1 VSPREPARGDRPR
14 VVVVDDDA
22 SIRRLVE
29 MALEPLPIALELCAS
44 VAAARAALRQR
55 TADLLITDLMMP
67 GESGIDLLRSLQ
79 SDPALRGDARLAVFS
94 AGLDAE
100 RRAEL
105 QALGVWRLL
114 DKPVSTLALED
125 CVCEALGLAPD
136 SDTDAAPEAVPPDG
150 GADMQAAAAHFGG
163 DVVLF
168 RAFRD
173 GCLVQFPLDRAAGD
187 AACAAGD
194 AAALR
199 RVAHNLKSVLRLLG
213 SDPASRLAARLEQAA
228 ADADEVTAKALWAS
242 LRDELPRPPR

>member
-1 VSPREPARGDRPR
+1 VNPRKPARGSRPR

-29 MALEPLPIALELCAS
+29 MALETLPVELVLCAS
-44 VAAARAALRQR
+44 VPAARAALRER

-67 GESGIDLLRSLQ
+67 GETGVDLLHSLQ
-79 SDPALRGDARLAVFS
+79 ADPALRGNARLAVFS
-94 AGLDAE
+94 AGLDAA

-105 QALGVWRLL
+105 QALGVWRLI

-125 CVCEALGLAPD
+125 CVCEALGLTPD
-136 SDTDAAPEAVPPDG
+136 AGADAAEPAAP
-150 GADMQAAAAHFGG
+150 ADDDADAQAAAAHFGG
-163 DVVLF
+163 DVALF

-173 GCLVQFPLDRAAGD
+173 GCLAQFPLDRAAGD

-194 AAALR
+194 TAALR

-213 SDPASRLAARLEQAA
+213 HDPASRLAARLEQSA
-228 ADADEVTAKALWAS
+228 ADADAVTAKALWAS